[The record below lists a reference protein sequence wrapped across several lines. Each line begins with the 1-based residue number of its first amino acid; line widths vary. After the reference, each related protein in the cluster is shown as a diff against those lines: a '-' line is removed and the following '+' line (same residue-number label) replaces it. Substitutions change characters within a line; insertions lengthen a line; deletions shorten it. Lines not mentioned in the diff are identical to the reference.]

1 MAGRAGRRR
10 ELPQEGGGPGLV
22 LVINGT
28 LIGVGGVFL
37 ATASVAVTGI
47 AAAAAVAMAAVVTLA
62 GGYSQV

>member
-1 MAGRAGRRR
+1 MAGRSTDRR
-10 ELPQEGGGPGLV
+10 LPRPGEGGLV

-37 ATASVAVTGI
+37 ATASVTVTGI

-62 GGYSQV
+62 GG